1 MVTGRGVVLTLTS
14 EEEDPGNA
22 DVAVTEGKVIQ
33 RIIEVLIIFKVSE
46 YLTKIS

>member
-1 MVTGRGVVLTLTS
+1 MPTDRGVVLILTA
-14 EEEDPGNA
+14 EEEGVRNA

-33 RIIEVLIIFKVSE
+33 RIIEVSE